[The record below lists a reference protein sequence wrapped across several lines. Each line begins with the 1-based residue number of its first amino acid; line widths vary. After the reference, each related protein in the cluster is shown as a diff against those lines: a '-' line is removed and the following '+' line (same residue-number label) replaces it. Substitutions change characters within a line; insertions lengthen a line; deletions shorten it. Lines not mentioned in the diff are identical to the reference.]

1 MVRGFLQAFLAVRN
15 RPHLAGQADFA
26 ERDGF
31 VRQCTVAKTRQHREQ
46 HRQVGRGFLHP
57 YPAHDIDEH
66 ILVALGAAI
75 FVAVPTQLGMGPDGL
90 SRVIQGIATGIGFLG
105 GGVILKLASE
115 RKIEGLTTAAD
126 IWTTATIGVAIG
138 LGALGI
144 GLIATAFAW
153 VVLSVLY
160 RVEVRRK
167 NPR

>member
-1 MVRGFLQAFLAVRN
+1 MNVLVQELTAGLPDGTQLLRVLIRLLGAM
-15 RPHLAGQADFA
+15 LAGAVLGLQRERAD
-26 ERDGF
+26 
-31 VRQCTVAKTRQHREQ
+31 K
-46 HRQVGRGFLHP
+46 
-57 YPAHDIDEH
+57 PAGLRTH

-75 FVAVPTQLGMGPDGL
+75 FVVVPAQLGMGPDGL

-126 IWTTATIGVAIG
+126 IWTTAAIGVAIG

-153 VVLSVLY
+153 IVLSVLY

>member
-1 MVRGFLQAFLAVRN
+1 MNVLIDELSAGLPNGTELLRMLIRLLGAM
-15 RPHLAGQADFA
+15 LAGAVLGLQRERADKPA
-26 ERDGF
+26 GF
-31 VRQCTVAKTRQHREQ
+31 RT
-46 HRQVGRGFLHP
+46 
-57 YPAHDIDEH
+57 H

-75 FVAVPTQLGMGPDGL
+75 FVVVPSQLGMDQAGL
-90 SRVIQGIATGIGFLG
+90 SRVIQGVATGIGFLG

-126 IWTTATIGVAIG
+126 IWATAAIGVAIG

-153 VVLSVLY
+153 IVLGVLY

-167 NPR
+167 

>member
-1 MVRGFLQAFLAVRN
+1 MNVLIDELSAGLPNGTELLRMLIRFLGAM
-15 RPHLAGQADFA
+15 LAGAVLGLQRERAD
-26 ERDGF
+26 
-31 VRQCTVAKTRQHREQ
+31 K
-46 HRQVGRGFLHP
+46 
-57 YPAHDIDEH
+57 PAGLRTH

-75 FVAVPTQLGMGPDGL
+75 FVVVPSQLGMDQAGL
-90 SRVIQGIATGIGFLG
+90 SRVIQGVATGIGFLG

-126 IWTTATIGVAIG
+126 IWATAAIGVAIG

-153 VVLSVLY
+153 IVLGVLY

-167 NPR
+167 